1 MAKYKREVTEY
12 IKDRVDI
19 IDVIGSSVSL
29 KKTGRNYKGL
39 CPFHSEK
46 TPSFV
51 VSQER
56 QFYHCFGCGKSGS
69 IFNYVMETE
78 NVDFLDAL
86 ESLAERYGIDL
97 TPFIESD
104 QGRQKY
110 DNRQRLYDVMQSAA
124 RYYFKQLGGSQVAR
138 QYLQGRQLSDATA
151 RHFGLG
157 YAPDGW
163 QNIIEF
169 AERAGFTRRE
179 LLDCGLILKNEQSRY
194 YDRFRNRLMFP
205 IFDRRGRVVAFGGRV
220 LDDGLPKYL
229 NSPETTIF
237 HKSNV
242 LYGLNFAK
250 KRINKEKSVI
260 LVEGYMDV
268 IALHQHGYSNAVAS
282 LGTAL
287 TPHHVVQLDRIYDR
301 VFFAY
306 DGDKAG
312 RNAIMNS
319 LAVFKGSKLNV
330 KVLDMGDYKD
340 PDEVLKNV
348 GADGFNRLLATAVDT
363 ISFAI
368 VQLEQNYD
376 LNNPDQRIMFMQAAF
391 EYADALDLMSQ
402 RQIFIEALAKRLQ
415 LNPKSVVYDYKKW
428 HDKVASKSS
437 YRSPDKALET
447 TEQPVDTV
455 VRNEYS
461 KLYRI
466 ERALVAALL
475 RGQIDSAAFRL
486 NVKEL
491 SDNNLKAL
499 ADSTIDYFDKY
510 GAFEAQQAIAHFDIE
525 QLEMIEALKEIAVDL
540 SDRKALRKVTL
551 GHRQLILIEMRNEI
565 DRAIAENR
573 VMAGDDQ
580 ALQQRELLVKR
591 VAIQTEL
598 ADINKALRAST

>member
-19 IDVIGSSVSL
+19 VDVIGSSVSL
-29 KKTGRNYKGL
+29 KKAGRNYKGL

-69 IFNYVMETE
+69 IFNYVMESE
-78 NVDFLDAL
+78 NVDFIDAL
-86 ESLAERYGIDL
+86 ESIAERYGIDL

-104 QGRQKY
+104 RGRQKY
-110 DNRQRLYDVMQSAA
+110 DNRQRLYDIMQS
-124 RYYFKQLGGSQVAR
+124 VAR
-138 QYLQGRQLSDATA
+138 FYFSQRDGNAAVQQYLERRQLTRATV

-163 QNIIEF
+163 RNLIDF
-169 AERAGFTRRE
+169 AERNGYTKRE

-194 YDRFRNRLMFP
+194 YDRFRNRLMYP
-205 IFDRRGRVVAFGGRV
+205 IFDRRGRVIAFGGRV
-220 LDDGLPKYL
+220 LDDSLPKYL

-268 IALHQHGYSNAVAS
+268 IALHQHGFSNAVAS

-287 TPHHVVQLDRIYDR
+287 TAHHVKQLDRIYDE
-301 VFFAY
+301 VIFAY

-319 LAVFKGSKLNV
+319 LAIFRGSKLNV
-330 KVLDMGDYKD
+330 KVLAMGDYKD

-348 GADGFNRLLATAVDT
+348 GADGFNRLLDSAVDT
-363 ISFAI
+363 ITFAI
-368 VQLEQNYD
+368 AQLEYNYNLD
-376 LNNPDQRIMFMQAAF
+376 NPDQRIKFMQAAF
-391 EYADALDLMSQ
+391 EYAATLELMSQ
-402 RQIFIEALAKRLQ
+402 RQIFIEVLAAHLQ
-415 LNPKSVVYDYKKW
+415 LNPKSVAYDYKKW
-428 HDKVASKSS
+428 HDSAAQKPP
-437 YRSPDKALET
+437 YSPIEDELESLA
-447 TEQPVDTV
+447 EPVVELNRRQD
-455 VRNEYS
+455 S

-466 ERALVAALL
+466 ERAFVAALL
-475 RGQIDSAAFRL
+475 KGQIESSVFWTR
-486 NVKEL
+486 VKEL
-491 SDNNLKAL
+491 RDPDLKAL
-499 ADSTIDYFDKY
+499 ADSLIDYFNRY
-510 GAFEAQQAIAHFDIE
+510 AVFEKQRVIAHFDIE
-525 QLEMIEALKEIAVDL
+525 QLETIEALKAINVDL
-540 SDRKALRKVTL
+540 SDPKALRKL
-551 GHRQLILIEMRNEI
+551 ALSHRQLVLLEARSEI
-565 DRAIAENR
+565 DKAIAENR
-573 VMAGDDQ
+573 VMSGAER

-598 ADINKALRAST
+598 ADINRVLRAST

>member
-268 IALHQHGYSNAVAS
+268 IAL
-282 LGTAL
+282 
-287 TPHHVVQLDRIYDR
+287 
-301 VFFAY
+301 
-306 DGDKAG
+306 
-312 RNAIMNS
+312 
-319 LAVFKGSKLNV
+319 
-330 KVLDMGDYKD
+330 
-340 PDEVLKNV
+340 
-348 GADGFNRLLATAVDT
+348 
-363 ISFAI
+363 
-368 VQLEQNYD
+368 
-376 LNNPDQRIMFMQAAF
+376 
-391 EYADALDLMSQ
+391 
-402 RQIFIEALAKRLQ
+402 
-415 LNPKSVVYDYKKW
+415 
-428 HDKVASKSS
+428 
-437 YRSPDKALET
+437 
-447 TEQPVDTV
+447 
-455 VRNEYS
+455 
-461 KLYRI
+461 
-466 ERALVAALL
+466 
-475 RGQIDSAAFRL
+475 
-486 NVKEL
+486 
-491 SDNNLKAL
+491 
-499 ADSTIDYFDKY
+499 
-510 GAFEAQQAIAHFDIE
+510 
-525 QLEMIEALKEIAVDL
+525 
-540 SDRKALRKVTL
+540 
-551 GHRQLILIEMRNEI
+551 
-565 DRAIAENR
+565 
-573 VMAGDDQ
+573 
-580 ALQQRELLVKR
+580 
-591 VAIQTEL
+591 
-598 ADINKALRAST
+598 